1 MVVGKVVLTRD
12 ELEGIRR
19 YLLGGLTGQTEGMR
33 PLEWLCYGKVV
44 VGTDGVWW
52 IVGSTSHN
60 EVEFDYPF
68 VWIPPVPLSA
78 DLDPKDRTIWLQIAT
93 AIADQTGLIADPE
106 IMGAIERRVT
116 EEVLEGRLTA
126 GDAHTKVA
134 LSEGGQ
140 AIRKFAWSNNGRLAA
155 EVAGTWR
162 LATGEMVEVDQYA
175 GWHIMQL

>member
-12 ELEGIRR
+12 ELEGIRQ

-33 PLEWLCYGKVV
+33 SLEWFCYGKVV
-44 VGTDGVWW
+44 VGIDGSWRV
-52 IVGSTSHN
+52 VGVTWRN
-60 EVEFDYPF
+60 EIEFDYPF
-68 VWIPPVPLSA
+68 VRIPPVPLSV
-78 DLDPKDRTIWLQIAT
+78 DLHPTDRTTWLQIAI
-93 AIADQTGLIADPE
+93 AIADQIGLIADPE

-126 GDAHTKVA
+126 GDSHTKVA
-134 LSEGGQ
+134 ISEGGQ
-140 AIRKFAWSNNGRLAA
+140 AIRKFAWSKDGKLAA

-162 LATGEMVEVDQYA
+162 LATGEMAEVGNYA